1 MNYNSFFKTNFSPG
15 ENVFIGLQQGWTVT
29 KYNYLNAV
37 LKYVFGVSVLYLSVI
52 FVNIWFLLYVKDK
65 YSIVI
70 FDFIFLL
77 RLLLLAT

>member
-15 ENVFIGLQQGWTVT
+15 ENVFLGLQQGWTVT

-52 FVNIWFLLYVKDK
+52 FVNI
-65 YSIVI
+65 
-70 FDFIFLL
+70 
-77 RLLLLAT
+77 